1 MTVGASEDRK
11 VVRDGPF
18 LAPAN
23 VIVSNE
29 RRLPDG
35 RIVYDPRGTVTAE
48 PRELAARLETLDGV
62 RLGVL
67 DNTKWNASKLLRN
80 VVARLQGD
88 LALAAVSLYA
98 KESFSRPAEARLL
111 DRIAAENDA
120 VITAIGD

>member
-1 MTVGASEDRK
+1 MSARDKK
-11 VVRDGPF
+11 VAPGGPF

-23 VIVSNE
+23 RVVPNE

-35 RIVYDPRGTVTAE
+35 RIVYDPRGTVTAQ

-67 DNTKWNASKLLRN
+67 DNTKWNASKLLRH
-80 VVARLQGD
+80 VVTGLEAGLTF
-88 LALAAVSLYA
+88 AAVNLYA
-98 KESFSRPAEARLL
+98 KESFSRPAEAGLL

>member
-1 MTVGASEDRK
+1 MTS
-11 VVRDGPF
+11 
-18 LAPAN
+18 
-23 VIVSNE
+23 E

-35 RIVYDPRGTVTAE
+35 RIVFDPRGMVTTA

-67 DNTKWNASKLLRN
+67 DNTKWNASKLLRQ
-80 VVARLQGD
+80 VVAGLEAD
-88 LALAAVSLYA
+88 LTLASVSLYA
-98 KESFSRPAEARLL
+98 KESFSRPAEADLL

>member
-1 MTVGASEDRK
+1 MS
-11 VVRDGPF
+11 
-18 LAPAN
+18 
-23 VIVSNE
+23 SE

-48 PRELAARLETLDGV
+48 PRDLAARLDTLDGV

-80 VVARLQGD
+80 VVAGLQGD
-88 LALAAVSLYA
+88 PTLAAVNLYA
-98 KESFSRPAEARLL
+98 KESFSRPAEAGLL

>member
-1 MTVGASEDRK
+1 MGASDESA
-11 VVRDGPF
+11 VPDGAFP
-18 LAPAN
+18 LPAS
-23 VIVSNE
+23 VTASNE

-67 DNTKWNASKLLRN
+67 DNTKWNASKLLRQA
-80 VVARLQGD
+80 VAGLEAGEGLVGVRF
-88 LALAAVSLYA
+88 YA
-98 KESFSRPAEARLL
+98 KESFSRPAAAELL

>member
-1 MTVGASEDRK
+1 MGARDEK
-11 VVRDGPF
+11 VAPGGPF
-18 LAPAN
+18 PAPAN
-23 VIVSNE
+23 VMVSNE

-67 DNTKWNASKLLRN
+67 DNTKWNASKLLRH
-80 VVARLQGD
+80 VVTGLEAGLT
-88 LALAAVSLYA
+88 LASVNLYD
-98 KESFSRPAEARLL
+98 KESFSRPAEADLL
-111 DRIAAENDA
+111 DRIAAENDV

>member
-1 MTVGASEDRK
+1 MTSSER
-11 VVRDGPF
+11 
-18 LAPAN
+18 L
-23 VIVSNE
+23 
-29 RRLPDG
+29 LPDD

-67 DNTKWNASKLLRN
+67 DNTKWNASKLLRHL
-80 VVARLQGD
+80 VTGLEAGLT
-88 LALAAVSLYA
+88 LAAVNRYD
-98 KESFSRPAEARLL
+98 KESFSRPGAADLL

>member
-1 MTVGASEDRK
+1 MGARDETEDPAE
-11 VVRDGPF
+11 PF

-23 VIVSNE
+23 MIVSND

-48 PRELAARLETLDGV
+48 PRELAARLETLDGI

-67 DNTKWNASKLLRN
+67 DNTKWNASKLLRHA
-80 VVARLQGD
+80 VTGLEAGLT
-88 LALAAVSLYA
+88 LAAVNFYG
-98 KESFSRPAEARLL
+98 KESFSRPAEPDLL

>member
-1 MTVGASEDRK
+1 MGA
-11 VVRDGPF
+11 RDKKAAPGGPF

-23 VIVSNE
+23 IVVSNE

-35 RIVYDPRGTVTAE
+35 RIVYDPRGTVAAE
-48 PRELAARLETLDGV
+48 PRDPAARLKTLDGV

-67 DNTKWNASKLLRN
+67 DNTKWNASKLLRQ
-80 VVARLQGD
+80 VVAGLEAGVT
-88 LALAAVSLYA
+88 LAEVNRYE
-98 KESFSRPAEARLL
+98 KESFSRPGQPDLL